1 MVDIRRTNDGFRR
14 PDTDIVFPT
23 RQAAKQ
29 WEPKPVLVK
38 LKKVQEPKD
47 LKEQDDDAVQT

>member
-1 MVDIRRTNDGFRR
+1 MVDIRRTNRGFER

-29 WEPKPVLVK
+29 WQPKPVVVK
-38 LKKVQEPKD
+38 AKKIEEPKVEQEPKD
-47 LKEQDDDAVQT
+47 DAL